1 MPTIRLRCLLASH
14 PHCFC
19 TAFFFRIFF
28 FKFHVIMVES
38 GKVLARGTVESLL
51 KRFKGM
57 ARAETSSRGAKSKY
71 VIGNT
76 RITYIKLS
84 EAEKYAKEGYVIKP
98 ITLDDLFIM
107 QGVDIES

>member
-1 MPTIRLRCLLASH
+1 MIEIKRLDKHYGDGIEVFYTGTLDDGTVFDSN
-14 PHCFC
+14 
-19 TAFFFRIFF
+19 
-28 FKFHVIMVES
+28 V

-57 ARAETSSRGAKSKY
+57 ARAETSSKNAKSKY